1 MIFDASTL
9 PKTAPTSVEEV
20 LSFADSL
27 FASSGFDGASVS
39 LISAPTGG
47 VGVSG
52 AAFCVSVPIAELEAL
67 ARRAAEAAAEEQGIQ
82 VSRLELALRQ
92 EAPERLGML
101 IEADA
106 KAFLGK
112 VTVRVTGSLVLQQEQ
127 GTLHFEGL
135 QMDAGSGMF
144 AGIAGA
150 VLRPKLAR
158 LGEKVIDLR
167 QIEGFGLQVSNIRAT
182 AQQLEL
188 SFLVV

>member
-1 MIFDASTL
+1 MLFNASNL

-27 FASSGFDGASVS
+27 FASSGFHGAGVR
-39 LISAPTGG
+39 LISAPAAGA
-47 VGVSG
+47 GVSG
-52 AAFCVSVPIAELEAL
+52 AAFCVSVPFAELESL
-67 ARRAAEAAAEEQGIQ
+67 ARRAVEAAAGEQGVQID
-82 VSRLELALRQ
+82 RLDLGFKQ
-92 EAPERLGML
+92 EAPERLGL
-101 IEADA
+101 EIEADA

-112 VTVRVTGSLVLQQEQ
+112 VTVRITGSLVLQQAE

-158 LGEKVIDLR
+158 LSAQVIDLR
-167 QIEGFGLQVSNIRAT
+167 RIEGFGLRVTGIRAT
-182 AQQLEL
+182 AQQLDL
-188 SFLVV
+188 SFSVV

>member
-27 FASSGFDGASVS
+27 FASSGFNGASVS

-47 VGVSG
+47 AGVSG
-52 AAFCVSVPIAELEAL
+52 AAFCVSVPIVELEAL

-82 VSRLELALRQ
+82 VSRLDLALRQ
-92 EAPERLGML
+92 EASERLGL
-101 IEADA
+101 VIEADA

-127 GTLHFEGL
+127 GTLQFEGL

-158 LGEKVIDLR
+158 LSAQVIDLR
-167 QIEGFGLQVSNIRAT
+167 EIEGFGLRVTGIRAT
-182 AQQLEL
+182 AQQMEL
-188 SFLVV
+188 SFSVV

>member
-27 FASSGFDGASVS
+27 FVSSGFNGASVS

-47 VGVSG
+47 AGVSG
-52 AAFCVSVPIAELEAL
+52 AAFCVSVPIVELEAL

-82 VSRLELALRQ
+82 VSRLDLALRQ
-92 EAPERLGML
+92 EASERLGL
-101 IEADA
+101 VIEADA

-127 GTLHFEGL
+127 GTLQFEGL

-158 LGEKVIDLR
+158 LSAQVIDLR
-167 QIEGFGLQVSNIRAT
+167 EIEGFGLRVTGIRAT
-182 AQQLEL
+182 AQQMEL
-188 SFLVV
+188 SFSVV

>member
-27 FASSGFDGASVS
+27 FASSGFNGASVS

-47 VGVSG
+47 AGVSG

>member
-1 MIFDASTL
+1 MLFNASTL

-27 FASSGFDGASVS
+27 FASSGFNGASVR
-39 LISAPTGG
+39 LIAAPTG
-47 VGVSG
+47 VSGVSG
-52 AAFCVSVPIAELEAL
+52 AAFCVSVPIVELEAL
-67 ARRAAEAAAEEQGIQ
+67 ARRAAEVAAEEQGIR
-82 VSRLELALRQ
+82 VSRLDLALSQ
-92 EAPERLGML
+92 EAPERLGLM

-112 VTVRVTGSLVLQQEQ
+112 VTVRIIGSLALQQEQ
-127 GTLHFEGL
+127 GTLQFEGL

-158 LGEKVIDLR
+158 LSAQVIDLR
-167 QIEGFGLQVSNIRAT
+167 QIEGFGLRVTNICAT

-188 SFLVV
+188 SFVVV